1 MVLLD
6 TDVAVDVLRGYEP
19 AIDWLLSRGDEAV
32 TLPGFVA
39 MELLQGCQNKR
50 DQRTVRKEIKAY
62 NITWPSSEAC
72 DQGLAFFA
80 EYRLSD
86 GLGLLDALIA
96 SLAVE
101 LNAPLHTFNEK
112 HYQPILE
119 VEAVRPYERRDA

>member
-1 MVLLD
+1 M
-6 TDVAVDVLRGYEP
+6 TSPCGSASNPISENCPVAR
-19 AIDWLLSRGDEAV
+19 
-32 TLPGFVA
+32 
-39 MELLQGCQNKR
+39 
-50 DQRTVRKEIKAY
+50 AY

-86 GLGLLDALIA
+86 GFGLLDALIA

-119 VEAVRPYERRDA
+119 VETVQPYERRDA